1 MTPAPTVSCIAILL
15 MIVGADALG
24 GPETKLPRRNAVKRV
39 VPPNPR
45 YKGLQMAINGHHAVD
60 ETVFY
65 RMHRVI
71 REMQTKWERE
81 KRTATLTAWLTAH
94 TGIRSIGQINY
105 MRQQMLDELAKALHG
120 RNSAV

>member
-71 REMQTKWERE
+71 REMQTKWLVLGARH
-81 KRTATLTAWLTAH
+81 R
-94 TGIRSIGQINY
+94 
-105 MRQQMLDELAKALHG
+105 HG
-120 RNSAV
+120 R